1 MTATTPPNPSPSSSD
16 DRAWA
21 GRVVFPRSSAELR
34 STTVCPACFVPL
46 TSTVCRS
53 CGLDLRHEASVELA
67 RASAAA
73 ADAVDA
79 RLDII
84 GRIRRDTAAGAVA
97 GAAPVVAP
105 VAAPVAAAAAAPAAP
120 AAAPVHTAASA
131 ATPAAAHPAPAASA
145 GETAAPRRSGIQI
158 ALIVVGVSLL
168 SVFAVFALVFA
179 FVTYGTEVRMAI
191 ITGGT
196 LLTMIAAGALKRRG
210 LDATG
215 EGIAVL
221 GTVMFVLT
229 AWALRVDS
237 PIGLESVTDALY
249 WGVALLIIAAVCG
262 LWALTN
268 RLSTPDIVAAALLP
282 VGAGLLTGH
291 LVDELLPTVSAAAV
305 TAAALAALA
314 TAALSWRL
322 VRESHPRTRRAARI
336 IAQSIGSV
344 AATVALVALGA
355 LDADNRWA
363 PVIAG
368 LVLAALAALHVVTS
382 ARAMPAPRRGLD
394 VVTLSALGGG
404 AVVAAMAGAVLSA
417 LRFDQERV
425 IVSAPVIAAVVL
437 AVVAE
442 QGWRRSPAGSA
453 SRTAFASATI
463 VAATHAAIAGGL
475 AAIVGASAFAEA
487 ATQSLRTLP
496 LELGDPV
503 TSANPATSAAL
514 GALALSIGLI
524 AASWAT
530 LGLLV
535 HRSRVITLLG
545 GVVLVASVPLV
556 GAWWLVMLVFTLFAI
571 GGAVALYGLDRV
583 AVTDAR
589 RALLALSIVLT
600 AGGALGAF
608 LTGWA
613 VTRGGIVGLIVAVLA
628 IGVARPAARKTIVRA
643 AAVALAAL
651 LVLGST
657 PALARDAAAI
667 GLPELGSAAALV
679 LVSAI
684 ILALL
689 QLGQLSELERRVGSA
704 VTGSIAV
711 VATMIIGVSTLPGAA
726 ATDRTAEVVALVAL
740 TLALAV
746 IVWRQSAI
754 ERVIARAVLPIVV
767 AVGTLAVIAP
777 FDLDAAV
784 SAVVVVSALGVVAA
798 LGLVIPGGRTA
809 PHFPHE
815 RMVGDISASV
825 IALGVVGV
833 AATATVNGLWAPVL
847 ALAVLALVTAI
858 SRDGL
863 IGSSSPRRFVGWVA
877 LALGTGSLWLA
888 LAERDVT
895 EPEFFAL
902 PLAGALLLI
911 AGANA
916 LVARRVHDRAD
927 RTAAPL
933 VAGALLVALVP
944 TALASIDGTVAR
956 YVAVAVIATALAIA
970 PLLRVTAIDGRVP
983 MMSSALVSTGFV
995 SLGLLT
1001 VVHSVDLVVAGE
1013 PARGTELVRAV
1024 VIVALPAAAAVAAW
1038 IIEAGRLRYAVTAGG
1053 VGVAALGAGLLGL
1066 TAIVDP
1072 VELVSL
1078 PLAASL
1084 IAIGAVRMDEQATAR
1099 SWPWLAPGVGV
1110 LLVPSLLAI
1119 DGAGEP
1125 LWRAIAIGVV
1135 AATLFVVALRLK
1147 LQAPFV
1153 IAGVVLLVH
1162 LLVQSWP
1169 LLEQVGQAVD
1179 WWIWLGLAG
1188 VIVIAL
1194 AARYERR
1201 LQNVR
1206 DVAVRISQLR

>member
-1 MTATTPPNPSPSSSD
+1 
-16 DRAWA
+16 
-21 GRVVFPRSSAELR
+21 
-34 STTVCPACFVPL
+34 
-46 TSTVCRS
+46 
-53 CGLDLRHEASVELA
+53 
-67 RASAAA
+67 
-73 ADAVDA
+73 
-79 RLDII
+79 
-84 GRIRRDTAAGAVA
+84 
-97 GAAPVVAP
+97 
-105 VAAPVAAAAAAPAAP
+105 
-120 AAAPVHTAASA
+120 
-131 ATPAAAHPAPAASA
+131 
-145 GETAAPRRSGIQI
+145 
-158 ALIVVGVSLL
+158 
-168 SVFAVFALVFA
+168 
-179 FVTYGTEVRMAI
+179 VTN
-191 ITGGT
+191 
-196 LLTMIAAGALKRRG
+196 
-210 LDATG
+210 
-215 EGIAVL
+215 
-221 GTVMFVLT
+221 
-229 AWALRVDS
+229 
-237 PIGLESVTDALY
+237 ALY
-249 WGVALLIIAAVCG
+249 WGVALLVIAAFCG

-291 LVDELLPTVSAAAV
+291 LAEEFLPTTTMVGL
-305 TAAALAALA
+305 TAGALAALA

-344 AATVALVALGA
+344 AATVALINLGA
-355 LDADNRWA
+355 LDSGNRWA

-368 LVLAALAALHVVTS
+368 LVLAAFAALHVVTS
-382 ARAMPAPRRGLD
+382 ARAMPAPRRRLD
-394 VVTLSALGGG
+394 VATLSALGGG
-404 AVVAAMAGAVLSA
+404 AVFAAMAGAVLSA

-437 AVVAE
+437 AVIAE
-442 QGWRRSPAGSA
+442 QGWRRSPADSPA
-453 SRTAFASATI
+453 RTAFASATI
-463 VAATHAAIAGGL
+463 VAAAHAAIAAGL
-475 AAIVGASAFAEA
+475 AAIVAASAFAEA

-496 LELGDPV
+496 LELGEPV
-503 TSANPATSAAL
+503 TSANPATVAAL

-530 LGLLV
+530 LGVLV
-535 HRSRVITLLG
+535 HRARVITLIG
-545 GVVLVASVPLV
+545 GIVLVASVPLM
-556 GAWWLVMLVFTLFAI
+556 GAWWLVMLVFSLLAI
-571 GGAVALYGLDRV
+571 GGAIALYGLDRV

-589 RALLALSIVLT
+589 RALFALSIVLA

-613 VTRGGIVGLIVAVLA
+613 VTRGGIVGLTIAVLA
-628 IGVARPAARKTIVRA
+628 IGVARPAAQNAVVRA

-667 GLPELGSAAALV
+667 GLPELASATALV

-689 QLGQLSELERRVGSA
+689 QLGRLADLERRVGSA
-704 VTGSIAV
+704 VTGSIAI
-711 VATMIIGVSTLPGAA
+711 VATVIIGSGALPGAA
-726 ATDRTAEVVALVAL
+726 ATERFDEVVALVAL

-746 IVWRQSAI
+746 IVWRRSGI
-754 ERVIARAVLPIVV
+754 ERVVARAVLPLVV
-767 AVGTLAVIAP
+767 AVGTLTVIAP
-777 FDLDAAV
+777 FDVDGAA
-784 SAVVVVSALGVVAA
+784 ATVVVVSALAVVAA
-798 LGLVIPGGRTA
+798 FGLMIPRASTV
-809 PHFPHE
+809 PHE
-815 RMVGDISASV
+815 RTVGDISASV
-825 IALGVVGV
+825 VALGVVGV
-833 AATATVNGLWAPVL
+833 AATATVDGAWAPVL

-863 IGSSSPRRFVGWVA
+863 IGSSSPRRFVGWAA
-877 LALGTGSLWLA
+877 LALGTAALWLA
-888 LAERDVT
+888 LAERAVT
-895 EPEFFAL
+895 EPEFFSL

-916 LVARRVHDRAD
+916 IVARRVHNRAD

-933 VAGALLVALVP
+933 VAAALLVALVP

-956 YVAVAVIATALAIA
+956 SVVVAVIATALAIA
-970 PLLRVTAIDGRVP
+970 PLLRVAAIDSRVP

-995 SLGLLT
+995 VLGLLT
-1001 VVHSVDLVVAGE
+1001 LVHSIDLVSAGE
-1013 PARGTELVRAV
+1013 PATGTELVRAV
-1024 VIVALPAAAAVAAW
+1024 VVVALPAAAAVAAW

-1066 TAIVDP
+1066 TATVDP

-1084 IAIGAVRMDEQATAR
+1084 IAIGAVRMDESATAR

-1125 LWRAIAIGVV
+1125 LWRAIAVGVV
-1135 AATLFVVALRLK
+1135 AATLFVLALRLK

-1169 LLEQVGQAVD
+1169 LLEQVGEAVD

-1188 VIVIAL
+1188 VLVIAL

-1206 DVAVRISQLR
+1206 DVAVRMSQLR